1 MGKIPKKS
9 INKKLTELKQKSK
22 ISIVP
27 PPRIQF
33 WLILLFFI
41 GTTLLFFWDQLTSK
55 AFFWEDI
62 TELWYPFQ
70 TFAAREFSKGIL
82 PFWNPYIFSGM
93 PFLADIEVGF
103 FYPFNRLL
111 SLFVDSNGHVAIWF
125 IQFAIILHF
134 LIAQLSMYSLARYW
148 KISHI
153 GSMIASVSYGFS
165 LILVC
170 HVIHP
175 MILFHFAWF
184 PFILMLFIKGIEQ
197 RKIKYSVLSAWFL
210 AISML
215 AGHPQSTLYESIMLG
230 IVLLWYYAAGI
241 KNKEL
246 KGRTNLKFIICG
258 VIPFVVS
265 VGIFSIQLL
274 PSRELA
280 SLAQRQDIS
289 YEKATEGSLEM
300 KQIFTSVVPN
310 LFGSIDGKSFKDRN
324 FTYHLE
330 DSAYYNYWETAY
342 YFGIAALLLGFF
354 GLLHKYKTKEGILF
368 IIVIIFSL
376 FYSFGKN
383 FFLFE
388 LFYRLPLFE
397 YFRMPARMMFYL
409 VLVFSVLAGFGF
421 DVLWNSPKDSKT
433 FRKIILISAIPLLI
447 AILSATGALS
457 GMLDTPEQ
465 FEGVVKN
472 SGLVSL
478 ALIVSVF
485 VLSSLI
491 NQQILKPGVGGGLII
506 LVAVID
512 LFVAGSSFNRGPDN
526 PEKSYLINAETKKLF
541 VAKPPKDLFRVS
553 IRLYQEGVIAM
564 TRNQGMMDKIMT
576 TDGYNPLVLKRGG
589 APAPRLKTVHEFN
602 NVRYAIL
609 KDSANG
615 GYRFFEYGPYF
626 PRAWAVHKAIVMKSN
641 DVFNEMKSI
650 EHDYKNEVILEE
662 SPSISLSG
670 NKIDSI
676 PEKVQ
681 CVRYEN
687 NDFEYKVSLKEPSIV
702 FFSEIWYPAWKAYLD
717 GKPVKIYRANYCFR
731 AVAVPA
737 GNHIIVMK
745 YESDTYFAGMY
756 ISAITLLLSI
766 VTFII
771 SLIAEKKKEK
781 ES

>member
-1 MGKIPKKS
+1 MAQKSNKI
-9 INKKLTELKQKSK
+9 INKQKAELRTKSK
-22 ISIVP
+22 ISILV

-33 WLILLFFI
+33 WIIFILFI
-41 GTTLLFFWDQLTSK
+41 ATTLLFFWDQLISK

-70 TFAAREFSKGIL
+70 TFAAREFSKGVI

-125 IQFAIILHF
+125 IQFSIIIHF
-134 LIAQLSMYSLARYW
+134 LIAQLAMYSLTRYW

-153 GSMIASVSYGFS
+153 GSIIASVSFAFS

-184 PFILMLFIKGIEQ
+184 PFVLMLFIKGIEQ
-197 RKIKYSVLSAWFL
+197 RKIKYSILASWFL
-210 AISML
+210 ALSML

-230 IVLLWYYAAGI
+230 IVLLWYYVAGV

-258 VIPFVVS
+258 VLPFVIS
-265 VGIFSIQLL
+265 VGMFSIQLL

-300 KQIFTSVVPN
+300 KQIFTSIVPD
-310 LFGSIDGKSFKDRN
+310 LFGSIDGKSFKERN

-330 DSAYYNYWETAY
+330 GSAYYNYWETAY
-342 YFGIAALLLGFF
+342 YFGIAALLLGFI
-354 GLLHKYKTKEGILF
+354 GLLHRYKTKEGILF
-368 IIVIIFSL
+368 IIVIVFSL
-376 FYSFGKN
+376 LYSFGKN

-388 LFYRLPLFE
+388 LFYKLPLFE

-421 DVLWNSPKDSKT
+421 DALWNHPKDSKT
-433 FRKIILISAIPLLI
+433 LKKLIIITIIPLFI
-447 AILSATGALS
+447 AILTATGAIS

-465 FEGVVKN
+465 FEGIVKN
-472 SGLVSL
+472 AGLVAL
-478 ALIVSVF
+478 AFIVAIFIVSAM
-485 VLSSLI
+485 I
-491 NQQILKPGVGGGLII
+491 NQQILKPGIGGGALILITI
-506 LVAVID
+506 LD
-512 LFVAGSSFNRGPDN
+512 LFVAGSPFNRNPDN
-526 PEKSYLINAETKKLF
+526 PEKAYSINSETKKLF
-541 VAKPPKDLFRVS
+541 TAKPPKDLFRVS
-553 IRLYQEGVIAM
+553 IRLYQDGIIAM
-564 TRNQGMMDKIMT
+564 TRNQGMIDKIMT
-576 TDGYNPLVLKRGG
+576 TDGYNPLVLKRGT
-589 APAPRLKTVHEFN
+589 APAPRLKTVHDFN

-609 KDSANG
+609 KDSIKKD
-615 GYRFFEYGPYF
+615 YRFFEYGPYF
-626 PRAWAVHKAIVMKSN
+626 PRVWAVHKAIVMNS
-641 DVFNEMKSI
+641 DEVFHEMKTK

-662 SPSISLSG
+662 TPAFTLSG
-670 NKIDSI
+670 TKTDSI
-676 PEKVQ
+676 PERVQ
-681 CVRYEN
+681 CIRYEN
-687 NDFEYKVSLKEPSIV
+687 NNFEYKVSLKEPSIV
-702 FFSEIWYPAWKAYLD
+702 FFSEIWYPAWKAYID
-717 GKPVKIYRANYCFR
+717 GKPAKVYRANYCFR
-731 AVAVPA
+731 ALAVPA
-737 GNHIIVMK
+737 GNHNIEMK
-745 YESDTYFAGMY
+745 YESDTFFAGMY
-756 ISAITLLLSI
+756 ISAITLILSI
-766 VTFII
+766 ITLII
-771 SLIAEKKKEK
+771 CLIAEKKKEK

>member
-1 MGKIPKKS
+1 MDKRAKKQT
-9 INKKLTELKQKSK
+9 NKKVTQQKQKAK
-22 ISIVP
+22 ITIVS

-70 TFAAREFSKGIL
+70 TFAAREFSKGVL

-103 FYPFNRLL
+103 FYPLNRLL

-125 IQFAIILHF
+125 IQIAIILHF
-134 LIAQLSMYSLARYW
+134 LIAQLAMYSLSRYW

-153 GSMIASVSYGFS
+153 GSIIASVSYAFS

-184 PFILMLFIKGIEQ
+184 PFVLMLFIKGIEQ
-197 RKIKYSVLSAWFL
+197 RKIKYSILSAWFL

-230 IVLLWYYAAGI
+230 IVLLWYYFFAV

-246 KGRTNLKFIICG
+246 KGRANIKFIFCG
-258 VIPFVVS
+258 VIPFIIS
-265 VGIFSIQLL
+265 IGIFSIQLL

-280 SLAQRQDIS
+280 SLAQRQNIT

-310 LFGSIDGKSFKDRN
+310 LFGSIDGKSFKARN
-324 FTYHLE
+324 FDYHLE

-342 YFGIAALLLGFF
+342 YFGIAALILGFI
-354 GLLHKYKTKEGILF
+354 GLLYRFKTKEGLLF
-368 IIVIIFSL
+368 LIVIAFSL
-376 FYSFGKN
+376 LYSFGKN

-388 LFYRLPLFE
+388 LFYKLPLFE

-409 VLVFSVLAGFGF
+409 VLIFSVSAGFGF
-421 DVLWNSPKDSKT
+421 DVLWSKPKDSIT
-433 FRKIILISAIPLLI
+433 FRKIILSSSIPLLI
-447 AILSATGALS
+447 AVLTAIGVMLGILN
-457 GMLDTPEQ
+457 TPEQ
-465 FEGVVKN
+465 FQGAVKN
-472 SGLVSL
+472 AGLVAL
-478 ALIVSVF
+478 AFIVAVF
-485 VLSSLI
+485 VLSALI
-491 NQQILKPGVGGGLII
+491 NQQILKPGVGGGLLI
-506 LVAVID
+506 LIAVLD
-512 LFVAGSSFNRGPDN
+512 LFIAGSPFNRGPDN
-526 PEKSYLINAETKKLF
+526 PEKAYAINAETKKLF

-553 IRLYQEGVIAM
+553 IRLYKEGIIAM
-564 TRNQGMMDKIMT
+564 TRNQGMMDNIMT

-589 APAPRLKTVHEFN
+589 APAPRLKTVHELN

-609 KDSANG
+609 KDSISND
-615 GYRFFEYGPYF
+615 YRFFEYGPYF
-626 PRAWAVHKAIVMKSN
+626 PRAWAVHKVIVMN
-641 DVFNEMKSI
+641 PNEVFDAMKTR
-650 EHDYKNEVILEE
+650 EFDYKNEVILEE
-662 SPSISLSG
+662 TTPFTLSG
-670 NKIDSI
+670 VKTDSI

-681 CVRYEN
+681 CIKYDN
-687 NDFEYKVSLKEPSIV
+687 NKFEYQVSLKQPSIV
-702 FFSEIWYPAWKAYLD
+702 FFSEIWYPAWKAYID
-717 GKPVKIYRANYCFR
+717 GKPTKIYRANYCFR

-737 GNHIIVMK
+737 GNHNIEMK
-745 YESDTYFAGMY
+745 YESDTFFAGMY
-756 ISAITLLLSI
+756 ISVITVLLSI
-766 VTFII
+766 ITFII
-771 SLIAEKKKEK
+771 CLIAERKKEK